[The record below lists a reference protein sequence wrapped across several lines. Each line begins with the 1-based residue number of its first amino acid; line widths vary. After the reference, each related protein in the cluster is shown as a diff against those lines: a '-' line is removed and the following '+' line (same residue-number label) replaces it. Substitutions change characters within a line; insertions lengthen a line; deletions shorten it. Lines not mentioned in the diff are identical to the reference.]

1 VMVVVVVMETIDL
14 LSANEILTFG
24 RVLFWVV
31 VHDTVD
37 QVQYRYSECCRLVS
51 NKIRRKP
58 MSNISQRITHVSIS
72 QRLYFGSSF
81 GLCCVCN
88 KKTF

>member
-1 VMVVVVVMETIDL
+1 
-14 LSANEILTFG
+14 
-24 RVLFWVV
+24 
-31 VHDTVD
+31 
-37 QVQYRYSECCRLVS
+37 
-51 NKIRRKP
+51 